1 MQQLFGREPIAPV
14 HGAGPLLNQLPAVGD
29 GSGNRGP
36 AFPRAA
42 AGAAKHERDGQSDRQ
57 GTEQTGWLARRQ
69 CRGPRHASG
78 PAEQAEWRGK
88 SHDSFVAAPTGVR
101 AARSDRGS
109 LRGQQGRCGETMTR
123 GEKQGVDVT
132 KSPQIRQDR
141 PFFPIS
147 RSSAV
152 P

>member
-1 MQQLFGREPIAPV
+1 M
-14 HGAGPLLNQLPAVGD
+14 
-29 GSGNRGP
+29 
-36 AFPRAA
+36 PRAA
-42 AGAAKHERDGQSDRQ
+42 AGAAEDERDGESDRQ
-57 GTEQTGWLARRQ
+57 GTKRIGSLARRQ

-78 PAEQAEWRGK
+78 RGEQAKWRRESHGK
-88 SHDSFVAAPTGVR
+88 FVAAPTVVQAAG
-101 AARSDRGS
+101 AARLFAR
-109 LRGQQGRCGETMTR
+109 QQWRCGETMAR
-123 GEKQGVDVT
+123 VEKQGLDAT